1 MSSVNAG
8 TARRSSSDAFAP
20 GSDIDYLSRI
30 RLGDASAFESLFHAY
45 YPALCDFVWSYVR
58 SRDVAEELV
67 QSVFLWIWE
76 HRATWEP
83 TGGVRAY
90 LFAGCRNQALGVLK
104 HERVVSRIA
113 RRAIQE
119 GIPLGIAEA
128 RLAPDE
134 ELQAAQLRD
143 AFREA
148 IDLLPERRRL
158 TVILRWQQQM
168 SHAEIARVMGISV
181 KTVEVQLGRALA
193 FFRKRLAHLV

>member
-1 MSSVNAG
+1 MASVNAG
-8 TARRSSSDAFAP
+8 TAKRSSSDAFAP
-20 GSDIDYLSRI
+20 GSDLDCLSRI
-30 RLGDASAFESLFHAY
+30 RLGDADAFESLFHAY

-76 HRATWEP
+76 HHATWEP

-90 LFAGCRNQALGVLK
+90 LFAACRNQALGVLK

-119 GIPLGIAEA
+119 GIPLGIAGA
-128 RLAPDE
+128 RLGPDE
-134 ELQAAQLRD
+134 ELQAAQLAD
-143 AFREA
+143 AFRAA

-158 TVILRWQQQM
+158 AVILRWQQQM

-181 KTVEVQLGRALA
+181 KTVEVQLGRALV